1 MKKIVVPITDHDAN
15 CTTRYLVEWKL
26 TGDAGYSSMIWTNDQ
41 IEINNVEDASV
52 YDVRI
57 TRYCCNGSISA
68 PLILSVDT
76 TSTSPV
82 LDAPANFTLSIDS
95 PPVTGQLQAA
105 WDIVANAD
113 SYHGQLSKLSDF
125 SVIAVTF
132 ETIDPTITSTLVT
145 LDSGDLYY
153 GRVLARAS
161 GYADSDYSNTDSETA
176 P

>member
-1 MKKIVVPITDHDAN
+1 MKKIVIPITDHDAN

-26 TGDAGYSSMIWTNDQ
+26 TGDTGYSSMIWTNDQ
-41 IEINNVEDASV
+41 IEINNVQDASV

-76 TSTSPV
+76 TSTSPQ
-82 LDAPANFTLSIDS
+82 LATPSTFTLTPDS
-95 PPVTGQLQAA
+95 PTVSGQLQAA
-105 WDIVANAD
+105 WLGVANAT
-113 SYHGQLSKLSDF
+113 SYHGILSTLSDF
-125 SVIAVTF
+125 SVIAYYFNVLDPLVTA
-132 ETIDPTITSTLVT
+132 TITGLTPGT
-145 LDSGDLYY
+145 LYY
-153 GRVLARAS
+153 GKVLARAS

>member
-1 MKKIVVPITDHDAN
+1 MKKIVIPITDHDAN

-26 TGDAGYSSMIWTNDQ
+26 TGDTGYSSMIWTNDQ
-41 IEINNVEDASV
+41 IEINNVQDASV

-76 TSTSPV
+76 TSTSPQ
-82 LDAPANFTLSIDS
+82 LATPANFILAVDS
-95 PPVTGQLQAA
+95 PPVTGQLQAS

-113 SYHGQLSKLSDF
+113 SYHGQLSKISDF

-161 GYADSDYSNTDSETA
+161 GYADSDYSNVDSETA